1 MEEGIRLEAQLKGTF
16 EASMLHLYWITL
28 RQLLRQS
35 ALWWLNLFVI
45 AFSEI
50 APAFA
55 EVFCFGKVEQAIVD
69 CSTATVYL
77 AVLLSVVTTSYQL
90 LAKEFNERVALTL
103 FTKPLSLLEILL
115 AKYFALLTTL
125 FIIAMVQ
132 GLMILKH
139 AYTYELSHESWFSLA
154 TALYAVFLQGLILQ
168 SLGLMFSC
176 RFHGLS
182 SLYLTLGM
190 ILLGQTVP
198 PYFLSW
204 TCFFIPGLQ
213 WYDLSY
219 WIYNNHS
226 IPMEYL
232 ANLSLYAIAYSG
244 LMVVL
249 GSYFLDKR
257 EF

>member
-1 MEEGIRLEAQLKGTF
+1 
-16 EASMLHLYWITL
+16 MLQLYWITL

-35 ALWWLNLFVI
+35 SIWWLNLFVI

-55 EVFCFGKVEQAIVD
+55 EVFSFGKVEQSIVD
-69 CSTATVYL
+69 CATATVYL
-77 AVLLSVVTTSYQL
+77 AVLLTVVTSSYQL

-115 AKYFALLTTL
+115 SKYLALLTTL
-125 FIIAMVQ
+125 FMVSIIQSLMV
-132 GLMILKH
+132 LKH
-139 AYTYELSHESWFSLA
+139 AYVYDLSLESWKNLFIA
-154 TALYAVFLQGLILQ
+154 MYAVFLQGLILQ

-176 RFHGLS
+176 RFHGVS

-190 ILLGQTVP
+190 ILLGQTLP
-198 PYFLSW
+198 SHLLSW
-204 TCFFIPGLQ
+204 SSFIIPALQ

-219 WIYNNHS
+219 WIYNNHPVS
-226 IPMEYL
+226 LSYL
-232 ANLSLYAIAYSG
+232 GNLSLYALAYSS

-249 GSYFLDKR
+249 GSSFLKKR

>member
-1 MEEGIRLEAQLKGTF
+1 
-16 EASMLHLYWITL
+16 MLHLYWITL

-35 ALWWLNLFVI
+35 SLWWLNIFVI

-55 EVFCFGKVEQAIVD
+55 EVFCFGKVEQAIID

-77 AVLLSVVTTSYQL
+77 AILLSVVTCSYQL
-90 LAKEFNERVALTL
+90 LAKEFNEKVALTL

-125 FIIAMVQ
+125 LLITAVQ
-132 GLMILKH
+132 TIMITKH
-139 AYTYELSHESWFSLA
+139 AYTYELSGESWKSLFIA
-154 TALYAVFLQGLILQ
+154 MYAVLLQGLILQ

-176 RFHGLS
+176 RFHGVA
-182 SLYLTLGM
+182 SLYLTLSM
-190 ILLGQTVP
+190 ILLGQTFP
-198 PYFLSW
+198 SYLLSW
-204 TCFFIPGLQ
+204 VSFFIPGLQ

-219 WIYNNHS
+219 WIYNNHP
-226 IPMEYL
+226 IPLSYMG
-232 ANLSLYAIAYSG
+232 NLTLYAFAYSAF
-244 LMVVL
+244 MVYM
-249 GSYFLDKR
+249 GAFFLKKR

>member
-1 MEEGIRLEAQLKGTF
+1 MR
-16 EASMLHLYWITL
+16 HLYWITL

-35 ALWWLNLFVI
+35 SLWWLNIFVI

-55 EVFCFGKVEQAIVD
+55 EVFSFGKVEQAIVD
-69 CSTATVYL
+69 CSTATVYF

-125 FIIAMVQ
+125 FIIASVQ
-132 GLMILKH
+132 ALMILKH
-139 AYTYELSHESWFSLA
+139 AFTYELSPESWSNLIN
-154 TALYAVFLQGLILQ
+154 ALYTVFLQGLILQ

-182 SLYLTLGM
+182 SLYLTMGM
-190 ILLGQTVP
+190 IILGQMLPSKLLVWIC
-198 PYFLSW
+198 FLV
-204 TCFFIPGLQ
+204 PGLQ

-219 WIYNNHS
+219 WIYNNLAV
-226 IPMEYL
+226 PTGYL
-232 ANLSLYAIAYSG
+232 PSLTLYALSFSS

-249 GSYFLDKR
+249 GSFFLRQR